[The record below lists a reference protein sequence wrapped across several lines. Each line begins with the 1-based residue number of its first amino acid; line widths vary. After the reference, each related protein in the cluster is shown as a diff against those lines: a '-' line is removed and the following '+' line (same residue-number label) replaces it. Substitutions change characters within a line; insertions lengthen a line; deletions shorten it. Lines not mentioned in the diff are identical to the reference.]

1 MGEFKYDITEVS
13 LGLHTTEVSLKK
25 STCGRPFILSTSTSI
40 NYELPH
46 HRIIVLLCRSYSK
59 YHVHKGVRAAMSIV
73 QYLLDACPYSTV
85 IVHHVF
91 VFMS

>member
-13 LGLHTTEVSLKK
+13 LGEVSLKK

-59 YHVHKGVRAAMSIV
+59 YHGTQRS
-73 QYLLDACPYSTV
+73 ACCYVDRTV
-85 IVHHVF
+85 PSGRVSLFDRYCPSCVCMY
-91 VFMS
+91 VVVL